1 MYLSVCI
8 SSRLPVTFSWWK
20 TCLRYCLPQVITN
33 HFLQVGQC
41 MYVSVLRV
49 CVCIV
54 CICLYGMNEGCISFY
69 CSGGHKN
76 HRRVPKWPSPAAAPG
91 GPDSGQPRSCAQTL
105 FSSIPVHSDNPISR
119 TPPLPPRRRSLNRP
133 PRTAAWCSRPD
144 PSLSTRSQ
152 APPQP
157 IGEVSSSPETYSVC
171 HSPPKTPSDRDWR
184 MHVCACMCMYCMY
197 CMYMYVY
204 VCIVC
209 MCVYF
214 TTGYKYPQ
222 ISRSIRVRVGSVV
235 DSGTCRSVDGCSRPR
250 TV

>member
-1 MYLSVCI
+1 MCMYLSVCI

-20 TCLRYCLPQVITN
+20 TCLRYCPPQVITN

-54 CICLYGMNEGCISFY
+54 CMCLYGMNEGCISFY

-119 TPPLPPRRRSLNRP
+119 TPPLKTRLGSLVPPPGSAGKFPMPYPSSLMQVWPFDVTLRR
-133 PRTAAWCSRPD
+133 C
-144 PSLSTRSQ
+144 
-152 APPQP
+152 
-157 IGEVSSSPETYSVC
+157 
-171 HSPPKTPSDRDWR
+171 
-184 MHVCACMCMYCMY
+184 
-197 CMYMYVY
+197 
-204 VCIVC
+204 
-209 MCVYF
+209 
-214 TTGYKYPQ
+214 
-222 ISRSIRVRVGSVV
+222 
-235 DSGTCRSVDGCSRPR
+235 
-250 TV
+250 